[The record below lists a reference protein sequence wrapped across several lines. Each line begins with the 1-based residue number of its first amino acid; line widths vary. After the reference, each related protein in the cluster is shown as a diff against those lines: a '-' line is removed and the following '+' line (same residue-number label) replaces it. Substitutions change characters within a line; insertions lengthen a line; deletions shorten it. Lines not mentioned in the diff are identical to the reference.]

1 MVSRNHSV
9 NFIGPPVRMP
19 WARSW
24 SSRARQPEGLSASW
38 LDHVARRQVG
48 ELGIRIDI
56 ERPQPHRVRALGKL
70 PRLFEVSRI
79 DPDQRRPD
87 RPLQFAFM
95 VVEGAF
101 DPGPVEAVVADRP
114 CAQHAGFSHLL
125 ERQEA

>member
-1 MVSRNHSV
+1 MTRERS
-9 NFIGPPVRMP
+9 GPLVVQ
-19 WARSW
+19 SG
-24 SSRARQPEGLSASW
+24 ARQAQGFLRVLG

-48 ELGIRIDI
+48 ELGVRIDI
-56 ERPQPHRVRALGKL
+56 ERRQPHRVRALGKL
-70 PRLFEVSRI
+70 PRRFEVSRI

-95 VVEGAF
+95 VVEGAL